1 MKQINTPILPLVI
14 AFILLNIVLI
24 SAYLLYPGAG
34 LDYLMLIIA
43 NAVFF
48 LTSAMVFNMQRKA
61 MANSNPQVFIRKVM
75 VGVMLKMGVCL
86 AFIMGYVFLTRPA
99 FNRPAIYL
107 SLVIYLVY
115 LITEVSVV
123 MKMNKRKHA

>member
-1 MKQINTPILPLVI
+1 MKQNPAPIIPLVI
-14 AFILLNIVLI
+14 AFILVNIALI
-24 SAYLLYPGAG
+24 VAYLLYPGAG

-48 LTSAMVFNMQRKA
+48 LTSVVVFNMQRKA
-61 MANSNPQVFIRKVM
+61 MANSNPQVFIRQVM

-115 LITEVSVV
+115 LITEVSIV

>member
-1 MKQINTPILPLVI
+1 MKQNPAPIIPLVI
-14 AFILLNIVLI
+14 AFILVNIALI
-24 SAYLLYPGAG
+24 VAYLLYPGAG

-48 LTSAMVFNMQRKA
+48 LTSVVVFNMQRKA

-115 LITEVSVV
+115 LITEVSIV